1 DACVPAFPCRT
12 RRVFCWRRRCA
23 SGGPTMPIKLTSEAA
38 GVRLALKVVPG
49 ASRDRVVGE
58 LGDALKVAVS
68 KPPESGAANR
78 AVVKL
83 LARALD
89 VSEANIT
96 LVRGHGSP
104 RKEILVTGLS
114 VQDLSTRLAELT
126 DV

>member
-1 DACVPAFPCRT
+1 
-12 RRVFCWRRRCA
+12 
-23 SGGPTMPIKLTSEAA
+23 MLIKLTTEAA

-68 KPPESGAANR
+68 KPPEGGAANK

-89 VSEANIT
+89 VAEANIT

-104 RKEILVTGLS
+104 RKEVLVSGLS
-114 VQDLSTRLAELT
+114 VQDLSTRLARLT
-126 DV
+126 DG